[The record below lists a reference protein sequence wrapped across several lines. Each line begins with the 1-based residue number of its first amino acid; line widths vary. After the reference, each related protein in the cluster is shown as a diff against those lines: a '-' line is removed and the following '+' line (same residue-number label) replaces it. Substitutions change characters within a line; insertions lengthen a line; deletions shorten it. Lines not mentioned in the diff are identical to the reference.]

1 MSDIAK
7 GVIDSLA
14 CQEIQKLLFFYL
26 ISKHIYKKQI
36 FRFNYEHKV
45 DPSLPPIDIYLTTKN
60 SSGDIKECRQ
70 FIEVKAGN
78 NINTFGE
85 FCDAVYN
92 FYMLFDYL
100 IINKS
105 DISNIRFDLYHSQS
119 SNFIHQL
126 KFIKSKHTSLKS
138 ASKYRTIVKNE
149 FLFEI
154 KEQIE
159 KERKGS
165 KIDCLRLEK
174 VIKILVPVQ
183 IEEEMIVEDLKYIYW
198 KELFSEEIESKF
210 SYLYEVMA
218 GFIIYRRK
226 VKNYNIYFD
235 NYLFTKDDCRRL
247 LGERKPEEFVS
258 TYGLDSDMITA
269 SKGNLYD
276 RQ

>member
-14 CQEIQKLLFFYL
+14 CQEIQKLMFFYL
-26 ISKHIYKKQI
+26 ISKHICKKQI

-45 DPSLPPIDIYLTTKN
+45 DPSLPPIDIYLITKKN
-60 SSGDIKECRQ
+60 SAGVKECHQ

-85 FCDAVYN
+85 FCDAIYN

-105 DISNIRFDLYHSQS
+105 DISDIRFDLYHSQN

-138 ASKYRTIVKNE
+138 ASRYRAIVKKE

-159 KERKGS
+159 ADRKGS
-165 KIDCLRLEK
+165 KIDYLRLEK
-174 VIKILVPVQ
+174 VIKLLMPVQ
-183 IEEEMIVEDLKYIYW
+183 IEEEMIVNDLKYLYW
-198 KELFSEEIESKF
+198 KELFPEEIESKF
-210 SYLYEVMA
+210 SYLFEVMTR
-218 GFIIYRRK
+218 FIIYRRK
-226 VKNYNIYFD
+226 VENYDTYFD
-235 NYLFTKDDCRRL
+235 SYLFTKDDSYRL
-247 LGERKPEEFVS
+247 LGERKPEEFIS
-258 TYGLDSDMITA
+258 THGLHSDMITI
-269 SKGNLYD
+269 SRGNLYD